1 MSTLLSGAIGF
12 GLSQIL
18 LGLLLLWRVPAWG
31 LVQRLYCLLLLA
43 ILGYLLTPLVST
55 GVLDVLFSTMQT
67 AVPGMFWLFSA
78 SLFDDHFQ
86 LRRWQL
92 GLVLYTVVLP
102 LLGRLFDTQGLSLDW
117 FFFTLPQAAEFLLL
131 GLMLWVV
138 AQHWRTDLVETR
150 RRLRFWFVGLNGTYL
165 FILILSRE
173 ILFPGQAWLATW
185 QYLIQG
191 LLLLAINGTLLQ
203 YRSGVLFGAAGSGRL
218 RAGAGSEDKSEDRV
232 AAELV
237 AVLKAHMEEKSPW
250 REMGLTI
257 GQLAAQLDVP
267 QYRLRQAINSALGY
281 RNFSDFLNSYRIAE
295 AAQRLAD
302 VQGKNLPVLTI
313 AMDAGFRSLSSFNTA
328 FRNAYGTTPTAYR
341 KARQEEGA

>member
-1 MSTLLSGAIGF
+1 MSALLSGAIGF

-18 LGLLLLWRVPAWG
+18 LGLVLLWRVPAWG

-43 ILGYLLTPLVST
+43 ILGYVLKPLVST
-55 GVLDVLFSTMQT
+55 GVLDFLFSTMQT

-86 LRRWQL
+86 LRKWQL
-92 GLVLYTVVLP
+92 GLVAYTVVLP
-102 LLGRLFDTQGLSLDW
+102 LLGRLFDAQGETLEW
-117 FFFTLPQAAEFLLL
+117 FFFTLPQAAEFVLL

-138 AQHWRTDLVETR
+138 AQHWRSDLVETR
-150 RRLRFWFVGLNGTYL
+150 RRLRFWFVGLNGSYL

-173 ILFPGQAWLATW
+173 ILFPGQAWLSTW
-185 QYLIQG
+185 QYLAQG

-203 YRSGVLFGAAGSGRL
+203 YRSGVLFRATTAGKIAADGSSGD
-218 RAGAGSEDKSEDRV
+218 RAEDRV
-232 AAELV
+232 DAELV
-237 AVLKAHMEEKSPW
+237 AALKAHMEETLAW

-295 AAQRLAD
+295 AAARLIDAR
-302 VQGKNLPVLTI
+302 GKNLPVLTI

-328 FRNAYGTTPTAYR
+328 FRNAHGTTPTAYR
-341 KARQEEGA
+341 KAHQCDKT